1 MASLTA
7 YSDIYSAD
15 IDHNM
20 FYTFSTAIPTDVRID
35 SITYQQEVTSLDDPN
50 KGTWTLSTSS
60 FGRGTKIGT
69 ISDKSVKDLKTK
81 TTFTNVSYNSIR
93 GEQYVYVYS
102 TADYSYYASA
112 RLALTVNY
120 TANSTYWSST
130 STLSLSRSGT
140 SVTATKGGTAV
151 NSWGSAVTYYLYE
164 GSTKKGTFSGNTLT
178 LSNVSVG
185 EHTYKVVA
193 SAGGLTADGK
203 SASITVPA
211 NSTYWSST
219 STLSLSRSGASVTAT
234 KGGTAVNSWGSTV
247 TYYLYEGSTNKG
259 TFSGNTLTLSNVSA
273 GEHTYKVVASAGGK
287 TADGA
292 SKSVTVPAA
301 AITWSNATLKLAQ
314 SDTTVTATKGGT
326 ATHNYGTAVTYYLY
340 EGSTKIGTF
349 SGNTLSFTPSVGAH
363 TYKTV
368 ASGGGIS
375 KDGASASITVV
386 SPHKTL
392 KIYSSSG
399 WVECIIYRYNGSS
412 FIEVEPYY
420 YDGTNW
426 SECSH
431 T

>member
-1 MASLTA
+1 MASLSA
-7 YSDIYSAD
+7 SASISSDEFD
-15 IDHNM
+15 TT
-20 FYTFSTAIPTDVRID
+20 FTFSSKVPTGVRID
-35 SITYQQEVTSLDDPN
+35 SITLKQTTTVAGST
-50 KGTWTLSTSS
+50 KGTWTLRT
-60 FGRGTKIGT
+60 GNATGTTIGT
-69 ISDKSVKDLKTK
+69 ISSKSITDLQTT
-81 TTFTNVSYNSIR
+81 TTFTNNSYNTIQ
-93 GEQYVYVYS
+93 GLTTTYLHT
-102 TADYSYYASA
+102 TATGT
-112 RLALTVNY
+112 RLKTTYTLTVNY
-120 TANSTYWSST
+120 TVNSTYWSST

-164 GSTKKGTFSGNTLT
+164 GSTNKGTFSGDTLT

-193 SAGGLTADGK
+193 SAGGLTADG
-203 SASITVPA
+203 
-211 NSTYWSST
+211 
-219 STLSLSRSGASVTAT
+219 
-234 KGGTAVNSWGSTV
+234 
-247 TYYLYEGSTNKG
+247 
-259 TFSGNTLTLSNVSA
+259 
-273 GEHTYKVVASAGGK
+273 
-287 TADGA
+287 A

-301 AITWSNATLKLAQ
+301 AITWSNATLTLAQ
-314 SDTTVTATKGGT
+314 NDTTVTATKGGT

-349 SGNTLSFTPSVGAH
+349 SGNTLSFTPSVGTH

-386 SPHKTL
+386 EPHKTL
-392 KIYSSSG
+392 KIYNSSG

-420 YDGTNW
+420 YNGTSW
-426 SECSH
+426 SACSH